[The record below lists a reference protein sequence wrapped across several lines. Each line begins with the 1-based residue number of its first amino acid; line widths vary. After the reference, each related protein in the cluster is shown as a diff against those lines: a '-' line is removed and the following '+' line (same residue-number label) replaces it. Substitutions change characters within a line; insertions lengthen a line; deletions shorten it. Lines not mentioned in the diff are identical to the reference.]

1 MPPGSR
7 GRAGKFSKPTR
18 GGMLNLPRLHPVIF
32 THFYLGGKKFSK
44 NLTPLDADGN
54 PTGMWVVSGALSVEL
69 VAQIDA
75 VLRTN
80 VMPKLN
86 RHPRKMILLR
96 SHHHRKK
103 RTQTSQL

>member
-1 MPPGSR
+1 MPKVP
-7 GRAGKFSKPTR
+7 KLPT
-18 GGMLNLPRLHPVIF
+18 LIF
-32 THFYLGGKKFSK
+32 THFHLGGKKFSK

-69 VAQIDA
+69 VAQTDT

-80 VMPKLN
+80 VMPKLS
-86 RHPRKMILLR
+86 RHPQKRTHPR

-103 RTQTSQL
+103 IQTSQL